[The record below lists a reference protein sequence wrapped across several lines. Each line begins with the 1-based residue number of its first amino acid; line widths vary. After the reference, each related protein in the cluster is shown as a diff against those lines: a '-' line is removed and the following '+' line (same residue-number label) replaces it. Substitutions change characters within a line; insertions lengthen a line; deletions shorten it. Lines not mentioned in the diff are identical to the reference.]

1 MIQLEPPIIL
11 ETGAGPTAAVIWLH
25 GLGADGH
32 DFESL
37 VPALNLPE
45 SLAIRFVFPHAPKR
59 PVTINGG
66 MIMRAWYDIRPAADG
81 FHDNDPDIQSS
92 AILIADLVDQ
102 QLQQGVAAHRIVL
115 AGFSQGG
122 ALALYTALGFG
133 QPLAGIMALSTYVPM
148 AASFDQWAN
157 SANRQTPVFQGHGN
171 FDPLISLRKA
181 EQTRDLLID
190 AGYPVA
196 WHQYAMEHSVC
207 AEEVEDIS
215 RWLVRILGQA
225 SD

>member
-1 MIQLEPPIIL
+1 MSQLEPPIIL

-37 VPALNLPE
+37 VPALNLPG
-45 SLAIRFVFPHAPKR
+45 SPAIRFVFPHAPKR

-66 MIMRAWYDIRPAADG
+66 MVMRAWYDISPAADG
-81 FHDNDPDIQSS
+81 FHDNDADIRAS
-92 AILIADLVDQ
+92 AALITGLIDQ
-102 QLQQGVAAHRIVL
+102 QLQQGVPAHRIVM

-122 ALALYTALGFG
+122 ALALYTALGSSL
-133 QPLAGIMALSTYVPM
+133 PLAGIMALSTYVPM
-148 AASFDQWAN
+148 ASNFDQWAH
-157 SANRQTPVFQGHGN
+157 SANRQTPVFQGHGT
-171 FDPLISLRKA
+171 FDPLISLRRA
-181 EQTRDLLID
+181 EQARDLLID
-190 AGYPVA
+190 AGYPVD

-215 RWLVRILGQA
+215 RWLIRILGQA
-225 SD
+225 SE